1 MSETASATP
10 EMPQVPAQ
18 AEGEKPRQRSRLE
31 RLWTVWRRKAL
42 TLREGQLFFLLAII
56 IGLFSGLIVVCFR
69 VTIEWT
75 RFWLLGSSME
85 PSHLRVLLAPTLGG
99 IGVAL
104 LVIYAF
110 RRSRGSGVNQTKAAV
125 FIFDGYVP
133 FRTVIGKF
141 ITCALAIGSGQ
152 SLGPEDPSL
161 QMGAGIAST
170 LGRGLHLSRDKQ
182 RLLAP
187 IGAAAGLAAAF
198 NAPISAVIF
207 VIEEIIGTWSGG
219 VLGAVIL
226 AAITSVVVMREFL
239 GSAPMFRVP
248 AMEFRRPIELIGYAV
263 LGVISGVA
271 SVGFLKFIEYARP
284 RLRQLPRWTQ
294 FAQPAAAGLLIGIIG
309 LWLPQVMGSGYPI
322 IDQALHEQF
331 LWKMLLLLGL
341 FKILATGI
349 SFVSGAPGGMFAPT
363 LFIGAM
369 LGGAVGG
376 FEHLLLHRPTESI
389 AGFALVGMGTFFAG
403 FLRVPITSVFM
414 VLEVSGHYTM
424 IVPTI
429 LSTMIAY
436 FISRKYQ
443 HVPLFDFLAR
453 QDGFFLPS
461 IEEMREHT
469 VLHVEDAMRP
479 GDGIVFRED
488 HAADMF
494 REAETSAAPQL
505 LLWQREGGWRSIA
518 RDDVRQLKA
527 DEAGKMEIPSKG
539 PVPQLYPDQNLDEA
553 LRIIG
558 DWPVVPVVNR
568 ANLEKLE
575 GVLSLDDILHRY
587 RIS

>member
-1 MSETASATP
+1 MSETASPLAGAP
-10 EMPQVPAQ
+10 PASAQ
-18 AEGEKPRQRSRLE
+18 ESRPKQKGRLE
-31 RLWTVWRRKAL
+31 RLWRVWRRKAL
-42 TLREGQLFFLLAII
+42 TLREGQLFLLLAVI

-69 VTIEWT
+69 VAIEWT

-85 PSHLRVLLAPTLGG
+85 PSRLRVLLAPTIAGL
-99 IGVAL
+99 GVAL
-104 LVIYAF
+104 LVLFIF
-110 RRSRGSGVNQTKAAV
+110 KRSRGSGVNQTKAAV
-125 FIFDGYVP
+125 FIFDGYIP

-141 ITCALAIGSGQ
+141 LTCALAIGSGQ

-226 AAITSVVVMREFL
+226 AAISSVVVMREFL

-248 AMEFRRPIELIGYAV
+248 AMEFQRPIELVGYAV

-271 SVGFLKFIEYARP
+271 SVGFLKFIAYIRP
-284 RLRQLPRWTQ
+284 RLKQLPRWTYYI
-294 FAQPAAAGLLIGIIG
+294 QPAAAGLLVGIIG
-309 LWLPQVMGSGYPI
+309 IWLPQVMGSGYPI
-322 IDQALHEQF
+322 IDQALHDQF
-331 LWKMLLLLGL
+331 IWHTLLLLGL

-349 SFVSGAPGGMFAPT
+349 SFVSGTPGGMFAPT

-376 FEHLLLHRPTESI
+376 FEHLLLHRPTESV
-389 AGFALVGMGTFFAG
+389 AAFALVGMGTFFAG

-414 VLEVSGHYTM
+414 VLEVSGHYSM

-429 LSTMIAY
+429 IANMIAY

-443 HVPLFDFLAR
+443 KVPLFDFLAR

-469 VLHVEDAMRP
+469 ALRVEDAMRP
-479 GDGIVFRED
+479 AKGMVFRRD
-488 HAADMF
+488 HVADLF
-494 REAETSAAPQL
+494 REAEATAVPQL
-505 LLWQREGGWRSIA
+505 LLWQRGEGWRLVS
-518 RDDVRQLKA
+518 RDEVRELNSS
-527 DEAGKMEIPSKG
+527 DDSPPEIPSKG
-539 PVPQLYPDQNLDEA
+539 PVPQLYPDQHLDEA
-553 LRIIG
+553 LRVIG
-558 DWPVVPVVNR
+558 EWPIVPVVNR
-568 ANLEKLE
+568 ANLEKVE
-575 GVLSLDDILHRY
+575 GVLSVDDILRKY

>member
-1 MSETASATP
+1 MSEIAGAPMPAPP
-10 EMPQVPAQ
+10 EDSRS
-18 AEGEKPRQRSRLE
+18 EKKQRSRIE

-42 TLREGQLFFLLAII
+42 TLREGQLFLLLAVI
-56 IGLFSGLIVVCFR
+56 IGLLSGSIVVCFR
-69 VTIEWT
+69 VTIEWV
-75 RFWLLGSSME
+75 RFWLLGPSMA
-85 PSHLRVLLAPTLGG
+85 PSPLRVVLAPTIAGAA
-99 IGVAL
+99 VAL

-110 RRSRGSGVNQTKAAV
+110 KRSRGSGVNQTKAAV
-125 FIFDGYVP
+125 FIYDGYIS

-141 ITCALAIGSGQ
+141 VTCALAIGSGQ

-170 LGRGLHLSRDKQ
+170 LGRSLRLSRDKQ

-198 NAPISAVIF
+198 NAPISATIF
-207 VIEEIIGTWSGG
+207 VVEEIIGTWSGG

-226 AAITSVVVMREFL
+226 AAISSVVVMREFL

-248 AMEFRRPIELIGYAV
+248 AMEFQRPSELIGYAV

-271 SVGFLKFIEYARP
+271 GLAFLKFIFYFRP
-284 RLRQLPRWTQ
+284 RLQNLPRWTQ
-294 FAQPAAAGLLIGIIG
+294 YLQPALAGLLIGIIG
-309 LWLPQVMGSGYPI
+309 IWLPQVMGTGYPV
-322 IDQALHEQF
+322 IDQVLHDQF
-331 LWKMLLLLGL
+331 VWKMLLLLGL
-341 FKILATGI
+341 VKIVATGI
-349 SFVSGAPGGMFAPT
+349 SFVSGTPGGMFAPA
-363 LFIGAM
+363 LFIGAT

-376 FEHLLLHRPTESI
+376 FEHIVLHRPV
-389 AGFALVGMGTFFAG
+389 AVVAQFALVGMGTFFAA

-414 VLEVSGHYTM
+414 VVETSQHYTM

-429 LSTMIAY
+429 IANMIAY

-443 HVPLFDFLAR
+443 KVPLFDFLAR

-469 VLHVEDAMRP
+469 SPRVEDAMRP
-479 GDGIVFRED
+479 PGGIVFRED
-488 HAADMF
+488 RLADLF
-494 REAETSAAPQL
+494 REAETTAAPQL
-505 LLWQREGGWRSIA
+505 LLFQREAGWRLVS
-518 RDDVRQLKA
+518 RDEVRTLKPTDGSPPEVA
-527 DEAGKMEIPSKG
+527 SKG
-539 PVPQLYPDQNLDEA
+539 PVPQLYPDQHLDEA

-558 DWPVVPVVNR
+558 EWPVVPVVNR
-568 ANLEKLE
+568 ANLEKVE
-575 GVLSLDDILHRY
+575 GVLSVDDILRKY